1 MTSKRIIQRL
11 VFGFCNEVMKKPLLL
26 LLLLFTNNSFAND
39 DNGLPPIYDLM
50 DGKTVINIHFTD
62 IIEDRYIVD
71 VEWFPDNGL
80 APLLTGV
87 ANITFTL
94 VDRDI
99 SFTKTAELF
108 HIPNFKIDKEKII
121 NGEVFEIKYSQLIE
135 FPFTFSDVNFDG
147 TKELL
152 IVEKRGGQR
161 FYDAYQVHLIQEIED
176 SNYFNV
182 LDLTNTL
189 PYSKFDATTEFNT
202 DNKTVWM
209 YYSGGACSSSY
220 ELYQR
225 VFSDY
230 SLGNYQ
236 FKLIKKVDYD
246 YQDKHGNNIGC
257 HIYTYDV
264 VNGREVLIESESGL
278 VD

>member
-1 MTSKRIIQRL
+1 MTVKT
-11 VFGFCNEVMKKPLLL
+11 FLLACFL
-26 LLLLFTNNSFAND
+26 HILLFTVLALPEIAGAD
-39 DNGLPPIYDLM
+39 EKNGLPPIYDLM
-50 DGKTVINIHFTD
+50 DGKTPINIHFAD

-80 APLLTGV
+80 APLLTGH

-108 HIPNFKIDKEKII
+108 HIPNFRINEEKII
-121 NGEVFEIKYSQLIE
+121 NGEVFEIQYSQLIE

-161 FYDAYQVHLIQEIED
+161 FYDDYQVHLIQEIEG

-189 PYSKFDATTEFNT
+189 PYSKFDETTEFNT
-202 DNKTVWM
+202 DDKTVWM
-209 YYSGGACSSSY
+209 YYSRGACSSSN

-230 SLGNYQ
+230 PLGNYQ

-246 YQDKHGNNIGC
+246 YQDKNGNYIGC

-264 VNGREVLIESESGL
+264 VNGREVLIESQSGL
-278 VD
+278 VDEITNTS

>member
-1 MTSKRIIQRL
+1 MTVKT
-11 VFGFCNEVMKKPLLL
+11 FLLACFL
-26 LLLLFTNNSFAND
+26 HILLFTVLALPEIAGAD
-39 DNGLPPIYDLM
+39 EKNGLPPIYDLM
-50 DGKTVINIHFTD
+50 DGKTPINIHFTD

-80 APLLTGV
+80 APLLTGH

-108 HIPNFKIDKEKII
+108 HIPNFRINEEKII
-121 NGEVFEIKYSQLIE
+121 NGEVFEIQYSQLIE

-161 FYDAYQVHLIQEIED
+161 FYDDYQVHLIQEIEG

-189 PYSKFDATTEFNT
+189 PYSKFDETTEFNT
-202 DNKTVWM
+202 DDKTVWM
-209 YYSGGACSSSY
+209 YYSRGACSSSY

-230 SLGNYQ
+230 PLGDYQ
-236 FKLIKKVDYD
+236 FKLMKKIDYD
-246 YQDKHGNNIGC
+246 YQDKNGNYIGC

-264 VNGREVLIESESGL
+264 VNGREVLIESQSGL
-278 VD
+278 VDEITNTS

>member
-1 MTSKRIIQRL
+1 MTVKT
-11 VFGFCNEVMKKPLLL
+11 FLLACFL
-26 LLLLFTNNSFAND
+26 HIVLFTVLALPEIAGAD
-39 DNGLPPIYDLM
+39 EKNGLPPIYDLM
-50 DGKTVINIHFTD
+50 DGKTPINIHFAD

-80 APLLTGV
+80 APLLTGA

-108 HIPNFKIDKEKII
+108 HIPNFRINEEKII
-121 NGEVFEIKYSQLIE
+121 NGEVFEIQYSQLIE

-161 FYDAYQVHLIQEIED
+161 FYDDYQVHLIQEIED

-189 PYSKFDATTEFNT
+189 PYSKFDETTEFNT
-202 DNKTVWM
+202 DDKTVWM

-225 VFSDY
+225 AFSDY
-230 SLGNYQ
+230 PLGNYQ

-246 YQDKHGNNIGC
+246 YLDKNGNNIGC

-264 VNGREVLIESESGL
+264 VNGREVLIESESGP
-278 VD
+278 VDL